1 MEDNG
6 KKRDSRLDS
15 LRTIALL
22 DGVDLP
28 VRDVCEN
35 WLLLTYDL
43 PNTEEGNKLRSEFLR
58 TAKRMGAVQHT
69 ESVYLLPW
77 TQQAELLAMEIAK
90 IGNAFIWT
98 SHPQDP
104 GQAAEITEDYD
115 NKIVEGILSDISDRL
130 EKMEESAG
138 LGNSRSFHRMVEKT
152 EDMITEARII
162 ARRRGSKHL
171 INVIDAMEKRYR
183 EISISAVD
191 DDFANMLKGFGT

>member
-1 MEDNG
+1 MENNG
-6 KKRDSRLDS
+6 KRDSRLDS
-15 LRTIALL
+15 LRTIAML

-28 VRDVCEN
+28 VRDVCDN

-104 GQAAEITEDYD
+104 KQAAEITEDYD
-115 NKIVEGILSDISDRL
+115 NKIVEGIISDITDRL
-130 EKMEESAG
+130 EKMEDIASI
-138 LGNSRSFHRMVEKT
+138 GNSRSYHRMVEKT
-152 EDMITEARII
+152 DNMITEAKVI
-162 ARRRGSKHL
+162 AKRRGSKHL
-171 INVIDAMEKRYR
+171 IDMIDALEKRYR
-183 EISISAVD
+183 EISISAAD
-191 DDFANMLKGFGT
+191 DEFAELLKSFGE